1 MENKDTMN
9 KYELGIVDTRNII
22 KTLQDVYNYDFKNY
36 ALTFFKRRVEKVIVK
51 YNLKDADGFIKRT
64 ETDRDFFEIFLQEIC
79 VENTEMFRDPSLWR
93 VLKEELF
100 PHIIKDATNFKIWFP
115 EVSSGEE
122 LFSTAIIL
130 KKLNLAHNVQL
141 IASSISELDIEKTKK
156 GIFDPKKGEVNDANY
171 KRIFTHGELS
181 DYYTQEEDKA
191 YWDTSLIDNT
201 KFIKQ
206 NIIFDDYP
214 KGIKLVLFRNQ
225 MIYYNQILQE
235 RYIKTVYSSLVPGG
249 HFIIGNN
256 EKIDYWNSDKD
267 FTLVN
272 QDESIYKKKLS

>member
-1 MENKDTMN
+1 MN

-22 KTLQDVYNYDFKNY
+22 KALHDVYNYDFKNY
-36 ALTFFKRRVEKVIVK
+36 ALTFFKRRVEKFIINH
-51 YNLKDADGFIKRT
+51 NLKDADGFIEKIASNN
-64 ETDRDFFEIFLQEIC
+64 DFFEIFLQEIC

-100 PHIIKDATNFKIWFP
+100 PKLIKDAGSFKIWFP

-130 KKLNLAHNVQL
+130 KDLNLLKHVQF
-141 IASSISELDIEKTKK
+141 IASSISQLDIENTQK
-156 GIFDPKKGEVNDANY
+156 GLFDPKKIEVNDANY
-171 KRIFTHGELS
+171 KRIFSHGELS
-181 DYYTQEEDKA
+181 DFYTYDGDKTH
-191 YWDTSLIDNT
+191 WDTSLIDNT

-206 NIIFDDYP
+206 NIIFDDYT

-235 RYIKTVYSSLVPGG
+235 RYIKTIYNSLVPGG

-267 FTLVN
+267 FTIVN
-272 QDESIYKKKLS
+272 TEESIYKKKLS